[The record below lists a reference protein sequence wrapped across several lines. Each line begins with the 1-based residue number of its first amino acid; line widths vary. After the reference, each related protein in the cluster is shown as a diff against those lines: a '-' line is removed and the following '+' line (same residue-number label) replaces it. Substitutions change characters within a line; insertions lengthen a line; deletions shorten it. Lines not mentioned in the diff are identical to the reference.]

1 MISVI
6 IPAYNDEG
14 AISLTIKHLKENSYA
29 RLLKEII
36 VVDAGSSDRTVTEAE
51 HAGAVVVHSIRKN
64 RSTQM
69 NLGVQ
74 YATGK
79 ILYFIL
85 PGALPPKNFTN
96 EIVRATQHGFSAG
109 CFQVNLAYQSSLAKL
124 MRMISSLKSSFT
136 RIEDQSL
143 FVISELFEKAGK
155 FREDLM
161 LLEDHELIDRLKRY
175 SGFIL
180 LKECILTPAKKNI
193 RRGFARAEFGWVITT
208 IMYWMGYSQEKLIK
222 VSNWITGKK
231 TISSSMR
238 KNVSTSLN

>member
-6 IPAYNDEG
+6 IPAYNNEG
-14 AISLTIKHLKENSYA
+14 VISLTIKHLKENAYA

-51 HAGAVVVHSIRKN
+51 NAGAIVVHSICKN

-85 PGALPPKNFTN
+85 PGSLPPKNFTN
-96 EIVRATQHGFSAG
+96 EIVRATQKGFSAG
-109 CFQVNLAYQSSLAKL
+109 CFQVNLAYQSGLAKV
-124 MRMISSLKSSFT
+124 MRMIGSLKSSFT

-161 LLEDHELIDRLKRY
+161 LLEDQELIDRLKRY

-180 LKECILTPAKKNI
+180 LKECILTPAKQNLS
-193 RRGFARAEFGWVITT
+193 RGFARAEFGWLITT
-208 IMYWMGYSQEKLIK
+208 VMYWMGYPQEKLVK
-222 VSNWITGKK
+222 VFNWIMGRKSA
-231 TISSSMR
+231 SSPVR
-238 KNVSTSLN
+238 KNLSASLN